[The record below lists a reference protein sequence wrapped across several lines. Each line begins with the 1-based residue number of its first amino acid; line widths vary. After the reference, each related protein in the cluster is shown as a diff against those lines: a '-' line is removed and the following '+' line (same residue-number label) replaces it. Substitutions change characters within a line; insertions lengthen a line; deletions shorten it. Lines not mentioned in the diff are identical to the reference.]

1 MANYIEKD
9 IKIAKHYFIL
19 KIYPALEGTEDI
31 CWEIFPFAI
40 GKYSV
45 YRIFITRVLL
55 RMIKPLVKYHSKWDD
70 MS

>member
-31 CWEIFPFAI
+31 CWEIFPSN
-40 GKYSV
+40 YSASL
-45 YRIFITRVLL
+45 YAFSNKQRIKNIIEKRYIYEPKKTKCKR
-55 RMIKPLVKYHSKWDD
+55 
-70 MS
+70 